1 MSLDEQITLNQSS
14 IPDLTKSSKSDL
26 CLGEDN
32 RKSASG
38 ECTPSYQNSSYFFR
52 QRHQLSL
59 TKLCTFDCQNCRKL
73 MLTASASAKNTSSPA
88 IVHGSSKYLSVV

>member
-1 MSLDEQITLNQSS
+1 MSLDEQTTLNQSS

-38 ECTPSYQNSSYFFR
+38 ECTPSHQNLYFFHQPR
-52 QRHQLSL
+52 QLSL
-59 TKLCTFDCQNCRKL
+59 TKLCTFDCRNCRKL

-88 IVHGSSKYLSVV
+88 IVHESSE